1 MAMPSVADKSAA
13 VVRVVHGA
21 AKSSAS
27 HALAVLYIAI
37 GALVVIPL
45 ASVVWAYWHPTVAK
59 HFAMPAAD
67 PPAKQVRAKQ

>member
-1 MAMPSVADKSAA
+1 MAMPSVTDKSAA
-13 VVRVVHGA
+13 VVRIVHGA

-45 ASVVWAYWHPTVAK
+45 ASVVWTYWHPTVAK
-59 HFAMPAAD
+59 FAMPAAD

>member
-13 VVRVVHGA
+13 VVRIVHGA

-37 GALVVIPL
+37 GALVVVPL

-67 PPAKQVRAKQ
+67 APAKVRAKQ